1 MNPALEML
9 SKFLR
14 LEASRGY
21 DNRAVLGGLERTL
34 DTWLAEARAAGVPEE
49 LQDSVSQTLSAYP
62 SQSPDERHQS
72 LDALWTRIHAQG
84 TLPAEGRSQPAPS
97 LDPGASAS
105 LAAPPSQLVAMRSTP
120 QPVDRS
126 PAPAEE
132 RPRTNTSAPEAMPAD
147 ADGPMPS
154 EADSPDDLLDEEE
167 DEQAHPAATAGASM
181 EDHSPLEEA
190 AFRAPLTTLPGI
202 GPKSAHTLG
211 TLGLH
216 TLGDLLFYFPRRYD
230 DYSALKTINRVWYG
244 EEVTIIATVDEIRLR
259 PIRGGR
265 MKLVE
270 AVVSDGSGALRVSWF
285 NQPWIVQNLQP
296 GKAVVLSGR
305 VDQYLGKLVMNSPEW
320 EPLERQQLHTNRI
333 VPVYPLTAGV
343 GGKWLRRVLHS
354 VVTRLAPRLVDPLS
368 GELRQQADLIELGQ
382 AVQQI
387 HFPDDTRR
395 LEQAQQRLAFD
406 ELFYL
411 ILGVLRQKRDWQALQ
426 TTPLTVDDEWMKT
439 FLGSLP
445 FAVTQAQQAAMQD
458 VRDDMASGRPMNRLL
473 QGDVGSG
480 KTVVAALAIAIAC
493 RNGHQAAM
501 MAPTS
506 ILAEQHYRTLL
517 ELLPA
522 HGVPA
527 DSVRLLIG
535 ATPEAD
541 KRSIRQGLAEGQVR
555 LTVGTHAL
563 LEEPVQFQRL
573 GLAIIDEQHRFGVEQ
588 RSLLRAKGG
597 TPNLL
602 VMTATPIPR
611 SLALTIYGDLD
622 VSLIDELPPGRAPIE
637 TRLLLPIERSRAHR
651 FILSQIEAGRQA
663 FIIYPLVESS
673 EKTEALA
680 AVEEYDRLQ
689 SSVFPERRIGL
700 LHGRMRPNEKEDVMQ
715 RFRNGE
721 LDILVSTSV
730 VEVGIDVPNASVIM
744 IEGANRFGLS
754 QLHQFRGRVGR
765 SEHQSYCLLLP
776 DSEDPASNER
786 LKALE
791 STTDGFRLAELDLE
805 QRGPGDFLG
814 TRQSGFAE
822 LRLAK
827 VTDLQL
833 VEKARR
839 LASRLFQDDPDLRQ
853 PEHTRLSAHLSRFW
867 AGAQGEI
874 S

>member
-1 MNPALEML
+1 MNPALEKL
-9 SKFLR
+9 AKFLR
-14 LEASRGY
+14 LEASRGF

-34 DTWLAEARAAGVPEE
+34 DSWLSEARTAGVPDE
-49 LQDSVSQTLSAYP
+49 LQHRVRQVLSAYP
-62 SQSPDERHQS
+62 SQSPQERQTSLESLWSEIADEGAGALGGQPSIAAEPGPATATASAAGPGPSVSMRSSSKPEPPPSVGSPARGSFDEQS
-72 LDALWTRIHAQG
+72 
-84 TLPAEGRSQPAPS
+84 SAPS
-97 LDPGASAS
+97 
-105 LAAPPSQLVAMRSTP
+105 
-120 QPVDRS
+120 
-126 PAPAEE
+126 
-132 RPRTNTSAPEAMPAD
+132 D
-147 ADGPMPS
+147 AGG
-154 EADSPDDLLDEEE
+154 DDLLAEEA
-167 DEQAHPAATAGASM
+167 DEQSPRPTAP
-181 EDHSPLEEA
+181 EDTTPLEEA

-202 GPKSAHTLG
+202 GPKSAQTLG
-211 TLGLH
+211 KLGLH

-230 DYSALKTINRVWYG
+230 DYSALKTINRLWFG
-244 EEVTIIATVDEIRLR
+244 EEVTVIATVDEIRLR

-270 AVVSDGSGALRVSWF
+270 AVVSDGTGALRVNWF
-285 NQPWIVQNLQP
+285 NQPWILQTLQP

-305 VDQYLGKLVMNSPEW
+305 VDQYLGKLVLNGPEW

-333 VPVYPLTAGV
+333 VPVYPLTASV
-343 GGKWLRRVLHS
+343 SGKWLRRVMHS
-354 VVTRLAPRLVDPLS
+354 VVSRLAPRLVDPLS
-368 GELRQQADLIELGQ
+368 RQLRQQAEVIELSQ
-382 AVQQI
+382 AVLQI
-387 HFPDDTRR
+387 HFPDDNRR
-395 LEQAQQRLAFD
+395 LQQAQQRLAFD

-411 ILGVLRQKRDWQALQ
+411 ILGVLRQKNEWQALRA
-426 TTPLTVDDEWMKT
+426 TPLTVDDAWMQSFFT
-439 FLGSLP
+439 SLP
-445 FAVTQAQQAAMQD
+445 FAVTQAQRTAMQD
-458 VRDDMASGRPMNRLL
+458 VRHDLASGRPMNRLL

-480 KTVVAALAIAIAC
+480 KTVVAALAIAVAG
-493 RNGHQAAM
+493 RNDHQAAM

-517 ELLPA
+517 GLLPPL
-522 HGVPA
+522 GVPA
-527 DSVRLLIG
+527 ESIRLLIG
-535 ATPEAD
+535 STPEAE
-541 KRSIRQGLAEGQVR
+541 KRSIRQGLAEGQVQVA
-555 LTVGTHAL
+555 VGTHAL

-588 RSLLRAKGG
+588 RSELRGKGG
-597 TPNLL
+597 SPNLL

-622 VSLIDELPPGRAPIE
+622 VSLIDELPPGRIPIE

-651 FILSQIEAGRQA
+651 FIQAQIEAGRQG

-680 AVEEYDRLQ
+680 AVEEHERLQ
-689 SSVFPERRIGL
+689 STVFPDLRLGL
-700 LHGRMRPNEKEDVMQ
+700 LHGRMRQDEKDSVMQ
-715 RFRNGE
+715 EYRAGE

-730 VEVGIDVPNASVIM
+730 VEVGVDVPNANVIL

-765 SEHQSYCLLLP
+765 SEHPSFCLLLP
-776 DSEDPASNER
+776 DSEDAASNER
-786 LKALE
+786 LRALE

-827 VTDLQL
+827 VTDLHL

-839 LASRLFQDDPDLRQ
+839 LASQLCQEDPELNQ
-853 PEHTRLSAHLSRFW
+853 PEHARLSAHLRRFW
-867 AGAQGEI
+867 SGAQGEI

>member
-1 MNPALEML
+1 MNPALDKL
-9 SKFLR
+9 AKFLR

-34 DTWLAEARAAGVPEE
+34 DPWLSEAQAAGVPEE
-49 LQDSVSQTLSAYP
+49 IQRQVREELTSYA
-62 SQSPDERHQS
+62 
-72 LDALWTRIHAQG
+72 
-84 TLPAEGRSQPAPS
+84 GRSPEERQSSLTALRSLIGEVADAEPDAPQIGPATTGPDVTFRSDPDPTPS
-97 LDPGASAS
+97 
-105 LAAPPSQLVAMRSTP
+105 VAMRKPEPSEP
-120 QPVDRS
+120 ERAPEPPM
-126 PAPAEE
+126 PAPEE
-132 RPRTNTSAPEAMPAD
+132 PTPPGFDSAA
-147 ADGPMPS
+147 
-154 EADSPDDLLDEEE
+154 DDLLEEEE
-167 DEQAHPAATAGASM
+167 DEPPPRPAAP
-181 EDHSPLEEA
+181 EDLTPVEEA

-202 GPKSAHTLG
+202 GPKSAQTLSK
-211 TLGLH
+211 LGLN

-230 DYSALKTINRVWYG
+230 DYSALKTINRVWFG
-244 EEVTIIATVDEIRLR
+244 EEVTIIATVDEIKLR

-270 AVVSDGSGALRVSWF
+270 AIVSDGTGALRVSWF
-285 NQPWIVQNLQP
+285 NQPWILTSLQA

-305 VDQYLGKLVMNSPEW
+305 VDQYLGKLVLNSPEW

-343 GGKWLRRVLHS
+343 SGKWLRRVMHS
-354 VVTRLAPRLVDPLS
+354 VVSRLAPRLVDPLNRD
-368 GELRQQADLIELGQ
+368 LRQQAELLELGQ
-382 AVQQI
+382 AVLQI
-387 HFPDDTRR
+387 HFPDDMAR

-411 ILGVLRQKRDWQALQ
+411 ILGVLRQKREWQALQ
-426 TTPLTVDDEWMKT
+426 STPLVVNDEWMEA
-439 FLGSLP
+439 FYASLP
-445 FAVTQAQQAAMQD
+445 FAVTSPQRAAMQD
-458 VRDDMASGRPMNRLL
+458 VRLDLASGRPMNRLL

-506 ILAEQHYRTLL
+506 ILADQHYRTLL
-517 ELLPA
+517 ALLPA
-522 HGVPA
+522 LGIPA
-527 DSVRLLIG
+527 ESIRLLIG
-535 ATPEAD
+535 ATPETE
-541 KRSIRQGLAEGQVR
+541 KRSIRQGLADGQVQVA
-555 LTVGTHAL
+555 VGTHAL
-563 LEEPVQFQRL
+563 LEDPVQFQRL
-573 GLAIIDEQHRFGVEQ
+573 GVAIIDEQHRFGVDQ
-588 RSLLRAKGG
+588 RSKLRAKGG
-597 TPNLL
+597 SPNLL

-622 VSLIDELPPGRAPIE
+622 VSLIDELPPGRVPIE

-651 FILSQIEAGRQA
+651 FIQAQIAAGRQA
-663 FIIYPLVESS
+663 FIIYPLVEGTDKS
-673 EKTEALA
+673 EALA
-680 AVEEYDRLQ
+680 AVEEHERLQ
-689 SSVFPERRIGL
+689 ATVFPDQRLGL
-700 LHGRMRPNEKEDVMQ
+700 LHGRMRPDEKDTVMEE
-715 RFRNGE
+715 FRSGK

-730 VEVGIDVPNASVIM
+730 VEVGVDVPNANAIL

-765 SEHQSYCLLLP
+765 SEYPSFCLLLP
-776 DSEDPASNER
+776 DSEDAAANER
-786 LKALE
+786 LQALE

-827 VTDLQL
+827 VTDLHL

-839 LASRLFQDDPDLRQ
+839 LASQLFQEDPELSQ
-853 PEHTRLSAHLSRFW
+853 PEHARLAAHLRRYWS
-867 AGAQGEI
+867 GAQGEI